1 MLSIKVLG
9 ILLLGSCVLL
19 CPTKLFGYAWERGK
33 GKKYIEYGITFDP
46 GYRTAF
52 HYDISPN
59 SSIRFE
65 DSTKKLVLSRYYERG
80 LSDRFTL
87 ISKVEIQ
94 RISSKLHVNVKEEVD
109 NKFTQNITKPY
120 IPKQSHLKD
129 FKANTNFT
137 AIDYEIGIRTLLH
150 KWNNQRVSCD
160 IILGLPAAIQGEG
173 GANVVNPSLK
183 LGVSYA
189 KTFDLFSLK
198 GNFFEVMLANKLN
211 PEIKKKESFITVVL
225 GLKPS
230 EKISLLFGFEN
241 NYLYKNSFERHVFT
255 NIYKKIATK
264 NIDEELKEKL
274 KSHIEKHSLLDEK
287 KIERKIQARIAYK
300 IAKNYELCFDYFFR
314 FSKNAKPHIVKF
326 SLVKHLY

>member
-52 HYDISPN
+52 HYDISAN
-59 SSIRFE
+59 SSIHFE

-150 KWNNQRVSCD
+150 KWDNQRVSCD

-173 GANVVNPSLK
+173 GANVLT
-183 LGVSYA
+183 L
-189 KTFDLFSLK
+189 
-198 GNFFEVMLANKLN
+198 
-211 PEIKKKESFITVVL
+211 
-225 GLKPS
+225 
-230 EKISLLFGFEN
+230 
-241 NYLYKNSFERHVFT
+241 H
-255 NIYKKIATK
+255 
-264 NIDEELKEKL
+264 
-274 KSHIEKHSLLDEK
+274 
-287 KIERKIQARIAYK
+287 
-300 IAKNYELCFDYFFR
+300 
-314 FSKNAKPHIVKF
+314 
-326 SLVKHLY
+326 